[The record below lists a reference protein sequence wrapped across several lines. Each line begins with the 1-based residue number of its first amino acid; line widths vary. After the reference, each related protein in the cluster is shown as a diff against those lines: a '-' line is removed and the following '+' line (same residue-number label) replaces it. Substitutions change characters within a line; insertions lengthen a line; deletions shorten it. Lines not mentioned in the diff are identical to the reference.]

1 MAART
6 GFTPPTLR
14 FYEQIHLIP
23 RPRRDASGYRVFT
36 DEDMRRLDFIARAK
50 RLGFPLDE
58 IRHLAEAWSRD
69 DCQATRARLLALL
82 DSRLDEIGSRIDDLT
97 RLEGQLRVVRDDL
110 CSSLPRARCDPGC
123 GCSIDLGTP

>member
-23 RPRRDASGYRVFT
+23 QPRRGANGYRVFT
-36 DEDMRRLDFIARAK
+36 DEDLRRLDFIARAK

-58 IRHLAEAWSRD
+58 IKLLAEAWSKD
-69 DCQATRARLLALL
+69 DCRATRARLLVLL
-82 DSRLDEIGSRIDDLT
+82 DSKLEEIGSRIDDLT
-97 RLEGQLRVVRDDL
+97 RLEGQLREVRDGL
-110 CSSLPRARCDPGC
+110 CSSHPRARCDPGC
-123 GCSIDLGTP
+123 GCSIDVVTR